1 MTNPTLVSELHNK
14 LGTPSSEAVEC
25 LRLVKAFLRLEPGQR
40 FEVIE
45 LVELLAADPSFDL
58 DLPLS

>member
-1 MTNPTLVSELHNK
+1 MTNPTLISELHNK

-25 LRLVKAFLRLEPGQR
+25 LRLVKAFLKLEPGQR
-40 FEVIE
+40 FEVME
-45 LVELLAADPSFDL
+45 LVELLAADPSFEL

>member
-1 MTNPTLVSELHNK
+1 MTDPTLIAELHNK
-14 LGTPSSEAVEC
+14 LGTPSSETIEC
-25 LRLVKAFLRLEPGQR
+25 LRLVKAFLRLEAGQR

-45 LVELLAADPSFDL
+45 LVELLSADPSFDL